1 MTLDNFYLDCLLKIG
16 TSFACGILL
25 GIERKSRQHTVGMRT
40 LMLISVSSSVLTMM
54 SSIITKIPDIT
65 GGDPTRIAAGIVT
78 GIGFL
83 GGGAIIQYGL
93 NIRGLTSAAIIF
105 TAAALGIACGTGQYF
120 IAGTTIFIILF
131 ALVILEK
138 VERKFFPAEKRK
150 SLVLEF
156 SDSDIV
162 FSKIVEEIKN
172 SGLVIKDTNMSESI
186 EKQKYIIKLTV
197 KAPGDF
203 DITKITKK
211 LSESGKLVKISI
223 SDI

>member
-1 MTLDNFYLDCLLKIG
+1 
-16 TSFACGILL
+16 
-25 GIERKSRQHTVGMRT
+25 
-40 LMLISVSSSVLTMM
+40 MM
-54 SSIITKIPDIT
+54 SSIITKIPNVT

-172 SGLVIKDTNMSESI
+172 SGLVIKDTNVSESI

>member
-16 TSFACGILL
+16 ASFACGILL

-65 GGDPTRIAAGIVT
+65 GGDPTRIVT

-172 SGLVIKDTNMSESI
+172 SGLVIKDTNVSESI